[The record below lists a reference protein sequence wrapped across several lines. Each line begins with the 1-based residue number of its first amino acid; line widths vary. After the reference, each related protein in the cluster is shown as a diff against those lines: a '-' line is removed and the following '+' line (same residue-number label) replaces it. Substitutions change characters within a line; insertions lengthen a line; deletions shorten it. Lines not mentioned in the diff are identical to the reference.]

1 MYGVK
6 CKCVYGSI
14 RAIFNFFCVKARSNG
29 KRYKEET
36 YNYWSKLYSHL
47 KDCVYLQVAKIGTF
61 FSILNIEGKFYIK
74 L

>member
-29 KRYKEET
+29 KTIQGRNLQLLIKT
-36 YNYWSKLYSHL
+36 LFSL